1 MEVRLNE
8 NRKYC
13 EGCILMEQDAP
24 VKVGETYDVEI
35 KSVGEKGDGIARVHG
50 FVLFVP
56 EVKKKDYVKINI
68 TKVLPKVGFAQVVE
82 KLERPQRSSRFAT
95 VSKEEVEPEEV
106 YHSDIEDTE
115 DFGADL
121 DDE

>member
-1 MEVRLNE
+1 
-8 NRKYC
+8 
-13 EGCILMEQDAP
+13 MEQEAP

-35 KSVGEKGDGIARVHG
+35 KSVGEKGDGIARVNG

-56 EVKKKDYVKINI
+56 DVKKKDYVKIKI

-82 KLERPQRSSRFAT
+82 RLERPQRHSKFAT
-95 VSKEEVEPEEV
+95 TTKEEVEAEQE
-106 YHSDIEDTE
+106 YHSNIEDTE

-121 DDE
+121 EDE